1 MSEENKT
8 FRNALSNFTMDV
20 AARGGIRHLYDL
32 GYDAASI
39 RAQLTFPVSEEQ
51 IKKEI
56 SEYDKEKS
64 GAENGAPQ
72 YEFIKETDAY
82 GKTSFRRVLKS

>member
-32 GYDAASI
+32 GYDATSI

-56 SEYDKEKS
+56 SENEPVPVSFLQD
-64 GAENGAPQ
+64 
-72 YEFIKETDAY
+72 EFIKETDAY